1 MRKIYCLLA
10 VFLAFQ
16 FYAQAQST
24 SPLRF
29 LLEGAIGFGGDD
41 VATVFFTNGSS
52 QRVNAGQ
59 GIAIGV
65 GGELAIPGV
74 ESLRLR
80 STVGFKYVT
89 SAADNVHIRLTRIPI
104 NISGNYVFN
113 ETWRAA
119 VGMAFHNN
127 IRFNAGGIGDNFAL
141 NNASGPFFEIAY
153 KWIGFSFTSMNY
165 EDKLGEVYSAN
176 SFNVTLSEVFPRR
189 K

>member
-24 SPLRF
+24 TPLRF
-29 LLEGAIGFGGDD
+29 LIEGAVGFGGDD
-41 VATVFFTNGSS
+41 VATVIFTNGES

-89 SAADNVHIRLTRIPI
+89 TAADNAHIRLTRIPI

-113 ETWRAA
+113 DTWRAA
-119 VGMAFHNN
+119 VGIAFHNN
-127 IRFNAGGIGDNFAL
+127 IRFNADGIGNDFSL
-141 NNASGPFFEIAY
+141 NNASGPFVEIAY
-153 KWIGFSFTSMNY
+153 KWIGISYTSMTY
-165 EDKLGEVYSAN
+165 EDEFGDAYSAN
-176 SFNVTLSEVFPRR
+176 SINVTFSGVIPKR